1 MNEIKLPFGFG
12 EIIRNAPERAAAA
25 IDEKDGMRLTALL
38 LAPDMELEGDVAAS
52 LLDRGLVER
61 TDGKMVVTPLGM
73 KAVSLYPLFGHRTEK
88 QLYPEA
94 FFPFVLATAA
104 TGSLIVG
111 RWHKSISSDFFTSL
125 FPSIPRERVAA
136 AAISSIER
144 LIELGVI
151 IEHGTELRIRKEMAG
166 SFLTLGEEERL
177 ALIIN
182 RDCASNPEK
191 LRRTALMI
199 RASSLLSDTEKEY
212 GVALIRKLTGLDAPL
227 DELLLFSVIEEEG
240 ERITGRAMTD
250 GSTEG
255 LALSSDY
262 SITYTGRTP
271 PSIQAFATPVTA
283 DRTNE
288 WKLTRESLKTAFSLG
303 FTPGDVIAE
312 LRNVS
317 SFPIPDTVLPRLDLW
332 YSSYRGLRPMRA
344 MILAADER
352 NARIIDALPTMKMHI
367 IEKLS
372 DTVFLMD
379 NDTEPLWRRALENAG
394 FDMMGPTEGPGFIK
408 DGKET
413 PSLPCPSF
421 SRAVIPPDREI
432 PFDIKERDRL
442 LLTASTPMERALI
455 LSGFIPSG
463 GELDSIE
470 MVNGLYYQEKMRL
483 IHASEEGSKLY
494 AEFTDGTVLIGRAM
508 KTDDEHITILGKT
521 IDAAKIWKVAM
532 LPLSVRDLE
541 LHPSDSDSQ

>member
-367 IEKLS
+367 IE
-372 DTVFLMD
+372 
-379 NDTEPLWRRALENAG
+379 NTEPLWRRALENAG